1 MTYKTGRSYLWQ
13 NTRLETL
20 IEALDD
26 LQAHTPAAYTQ
37 RIALLHIRLRDA
49 HASRRTPRQ
58 LLAFLYAPWSE
69 EE

>member
-1 MTYKTGRSYLWQ
+1 MIYKTGRSYLWQ

-26 LQAHTPAAYTQ
+26 LQAQVPAAYNQ
-37 RIALLHIRLRDA
+37 RIALLHRRLRDA
-49 HASRRTPRQ
+49 HASRRTPPQ

-69 EE
+69 DE